1 MANTYNTMQ
10 DNNWSDN
17 WSDSDGH
24 SLNTLDE
31 IKMIEKA
38 KRADVGYN
46 KFFRTFKYEN
56 EKGQIRTKRVKHEFY
71 TSRFGVGA
79 LIRDA
84 ESGEYYEYKV
94 GSADED
100 LFFKAIIHSGLCNNK
115 GKTTTAFF
123 SSPNAYMQLMDCE
136 LSENIV
142 SAWEKKRNA
151 RLEVLKTESNKT
163 INMASVV
170 VR

>member
-1 MANTYNTMQ
+1 MASTANNDY
-10 DNNWSDN
+10 NNWSDN
-17 WSDSDGH
+17 DSDSD
-24 SLNTLDE
+24 SLCLNELDE
-31 IKMIEKA
+31 IRLIEKA

-46 KFFRTFKYEN
+46 KFFRTFKYRN
-56 EKGQIRTKRVKHEFY
+56 DKGQVRSKRVKHEFY
-71 TSRFGVGA
+71 TSRFGVGS

-142 SAWEKKRNA
+142 SEWEKKRNA
-151 RLEVLKTESNKT
+151 RLEVIKSESNKT